1 MIDCTTNR
9 CAGSGHHPLCT
20 RYLVVCA
27 GSLPMRVCT
36 DKLDAPLPVIWAI
49 GALADGETEI
59 LGTWPRL
66 DEGRPPWTVAAAEL
80 RRRGVERIRF
90 LITDDADALTA
101 GLPGKPAIVSRSACR
116 PDSLSSL
123 GLAAGHRRIV
133 ERTTLLADSIN
144 AKIVRRLN
152 RMASLGSAT
161 DAMDLVVRS
170 LSHAQRRIETSAK
183 APYGAPQRTAVR
195 LAPQAVINQRRL
207 TSLPAKGS
215 AG

>member
-1 MIDCTTNR
+1 
-9 CAGSGHHPLCT
+9 
-20 RYLVVCA
+20 
-27 GSLPMRVCT
+27 MRVCT
-36 DKLDAPLPVIWAI
+36 GKLDATLPVIWAI
-49 GALADGETEI
+49 GALADGDTEI
-59 LGTWPRL
+59 LGTWSRL
-66 DEGRPPWTVAAAEL
+66 DEGRPSWTVAAAEL

-90 LITDDADALTA
+90 LITEDADALTA
-101 GLPGKPAIVSRSACR
+101 DLPGKPAIVSRSACTL
-116 PDSLSSL
+116 DSLSSL

-152 RMASLGSAT
+152 RLASFGSAA

-183 APYGAPQRTAVR
+183 VPYGAPQRIAVR
-195 LAPQAVINQRRL
+195 LAPPAVVNQCRL
-207 TSLPAKGS
+207 MSLPARGI